1 MLEFPNNP
9 SAILTESTIRKL
21 LCKAKDEVG
30 NEQHSITIDSVDCN
44 NSSDT
49 YL

>member
-9 SAILTESTIRKL
+9 SAVFTESTIRKL
-21 LCKAKDEVG
+21 LCKAKDGVG